1 MFFVFINLFGSIIL
15 LPIYV
20 QNLMGYTAFLA
31 GLVLGPAGIIQ
42 LIVFPLSG
50 KITDKMNPKIPLVFG
65 IIVCAYSTYLMSLF
79 NLQTDFWGFVYPR
92 AVLAVGMAFAITPLA
107 VMTMS
112 YIPKEKMQ
120 DATPISAVIR
130 NIGGSVGTAIV
141 TTVISQR
148 AQFHQFRLIENL
160 TPYDLPYQ
168 ITIERLNEYLTTRSF
183 LPPEG
188 AIYSELIR
196 QAQSLAFNEAFWIL
210 SVGMSSMLLTVIF
223 FRRPIYKNRG
233 GGSDVIH

>member
-1 MFFVFINLFGSIIL
+1 
-15 LPIYV
+15 
-20 QNLMGYTAFLA
+20 
-31 GLVLGPAGIIQ
+31 
-42 LIVFPLSG
+42 
-50 KITDKMNPKIPLVFG
+50 
-65 IIVCAYSTYLMSLF
+65 
-79 NLQTDFWGFVYPR
+79 
-92 AVLAVGMAFAITPLA
+92 
-107 VMTMS
+107 MS

-188 AIYSELIR
+188 AIYGELIR

>member
-1 MFFVFINLFGSIIL
+1 MD
-15 LPIYV
+15 PR
-20 QNLMGYTAFLA
+20 
-31 GLVLGPAGIIQ
+31 
-42 LIVFPLSG
+42 
-50 KITDKMNPKIPLVFG
+50 IPLAFG

-79 NLQTDFWGFVYPR
+79 NLQTDFWSFVYPR
-92 AVLAVGMAFAITPLA
+92 GVLAVGMAFAITPLV
-107 VMTMS
+107 VMTVA

-120 DATPISAVIR
+120 DATPLCGVIR
-130 NIGGSVGTAIV
+130 NIGGSIGTAIV

-168 ITIERLNEYLTTRSF
+168 ITIERLNEYLTIRSF

-188 AIYSELIR
+188 VIYRELIR
-196 QAQSLAFNEAFWIL
+196 QAQAIAFNEAFWIL
-210 SVGMSSMLLTVIF
+210 SVGMISMLLPVIF
-223 FRRPIYKNRG
+223 FRRPIYKDR